1 MRPSV
6 YRLNEYFV
14 RCLGDSVVRYSD
26 ISTRPLDI
34 IASFPE
40 KKRLRVYVFNATNPP
55 GGRPAG
61 EYKITLNLKQQPGTR
76 ANFDY
81 SGGFLALLVGYVEE
95 YDVFVIWDAS
105 RHSNIP
111 LNKNVQ
117 VKTETVLNALVE
129 DLSFQERSTKNGLEI
144 VIAVRPK
151 NLKLAIKKRID
162 LLLQQ
167 VLEEHY
173 NVTS

>member
-1 MRPSV
+1 M
-6 YRLNEYFV
+6 
-14 RCLGDSVVRYSD
+14 
-26 ISTRPLDI
+26 
-34 IASFPE
+34 
-40 KKRLRVYVFNATNPP
+40 
-55 GGRPAG
+55 
-61 EYKITLNLKQQPGTR
+61 
-76 ANFDY
+76 
-81 SGGFLALLVGYVEE
+81 GYVEE